1 MDERIHIARLKAG
14 DLTGL
19 EKLVTEY
26 QVRAVHAAWLIVY
39 DRALAEEIA
48 QSAFIKAAERIG
60 QYDESRPFAPW
71 FFRIVINDALKAAR
85 KQKRQLSL
93 DDNLADLG
101 AWLVDPGQSP
111 EQIVAEKELSENI
124 VQALQQLPPEQ
135 RAVIV
140 MRYYL
145 ALSAADMSV
154 RLDRP
159 VSTIKWCLRT
169 ARQRLVSLLET

>member
-60 QYDESRPFAPW
+60 QYDEGRPFAPW

-93 DDNLADLG
+93 DDNLADLA
-101 AWLVDPGQSP
+101 AWLIDPGQSP
-111 EQIVAEKELSENI
+111 EQIVA
-124 VQALQQLPPEQ
+124 
-135 RAVIV
+135 
-140 MRYYL
+140 
-145 ALSAADMSV
+145 
-154 RLDRP
+154 
-159 VSTIKWCLRT
+159 
-169 ARQRLVSLLET
+169 